1 MTTIKNRAIKRH
13 VTNTRDTRLDTLF
26 FWAIGS
32 TKKYIEDILA
42 TRVEIFFFFLN
53 FQIKSFWANMVG
65 KMLGDIG
72 KARKNKF

>member
-1 MTTIKNRAIKRH
+1 MTTSKNRAIKRH

-42 TRVEIFFFFLN
+42 TRVEFFFFFFKFPNKEFLG
-53 FQIKSFWANMVG
+53 KHGRKDVG
-65 KMLGDIG
+65 RYWKG
-72 KARKNKF
+72 